1 MRKII
6 LCFLLMCCI
15 GLWANPAEQDSLK
28 NDSARIDSVQTESV
42 NKIDTA
48 VYLTVNDMDAIADK
62 VVEKMKQENKEKIAI
77 ITKKVAISTGEIIIG
92 VLIFILGVIV
102 GLLYDKL
109 FKKLKEMER
118 KQEDDSSRFSKLL
131 KQIEGKVDKMA
142 EKVERVKKEV
152 PDDVKQAVKE
162 VIVKEHSVAED
173 VNIEETHCETSNKNI
188 IYAKPLRNGNLK
200 ATTDASEA
208 IYVISVKKDD
218 NTGKFSLYENEDQK
232 KRAIK
237 NKDDMLDLFCNAKGS
252 SIGAKTIKN
261 LNEGE
266 VRLLENDIWEVTQKA
281 EIGFIKE

>member
-1 MRKII
+1 MKKII
-6 LCFLLMCCI
+6 ICFLLICSV
-15 GLWANPAEQDSLK
+15 GLWANPTEKDSLK
-28 NDSARIDSVQTESV
+28 NDSARIDSVQTE
-42 NKIDTA
+42 NILNTDNA
-48 VYLTVNDMDAIADK
+48 YLTINDIDAIADK
-62 VVEKMKQENKEKIAI
+62 VVEKMKQENKEKMAVM
-77 ITKKVAISTGEIIIG
+77 TKKIVITTGEIIIG

-102 GLLYDKL
+102 GLLYNKL
-109 FKKLKEMER
+109 FKKLKEMGC
-118 KQEDDSSRFSKLL
+118 KQEEDASRFSKQL
-131 KQIEGKVDKMA
+131 KQIEEKVDKMA
-142 EKVERVKKEV
+142 EKVERVKREV
-152 PDDVKQAVKE
+152 PNDVKQTMKE

-173 VNIEETHCETSNKNI
+173 VNIKETHYETPNANI

-200 ATTDASEA
+200 TTTETSEA
-208 IYVISVKKDD
+208 IYIISVKKD

-281 EIGFIKE
+281 EIRFIKE